1 MGAIGL
7 VIYGEDRRDSVRII
21 VRSRVYV
28 FGVYVRGLG
37 CYLKLKLSM
46 WGFGGSIR
54 RLRFYLHRFNIRV
67 WGVLLGSIVEYVCA
81 RM

>member
-1 MGAIGL
+1 M
-7 VIYGEDRRDSVRII
+7 
-21 VRSRVYV
+21 
-28 FGVYVRGLG
+28 
-37 CYLKLKLSM
+37 LSEAEAFL